1 MLASLTATI
10 PTAVLAL
17 HGWPLYLVVAAL
29 AFGEAAAFV
38 GLVLPGE
45 LVVFVG
51 GALAATGRVDVWV
64 LVALVAVAAVAGD
77 SVGYEIGR
85 LLGPRMRRSRL
96 GRLVGDARWDR
107 AEAAMSRGGWWTV
120 ALGRWVGLLRA
131 LVPAVAGAARMPYR
145 RFLVANAV
153 GGTLWAVAVVLL
165 GYSAG
170 AAWQQAQGRLL
181 VATLAGGGVLATV
194 VGVQVVRARRRRG
207 REVALEPGGSEQGG
221 VLAGAGR

>member
-1 MLASLTATI
+1 MLASLTAAIST
-10 PTAVLAL
+10 TVLAL

-29 AFGEAAAFV
+29 AFGEAAAFI

-45 LVVFVG
+45 VAVFIG
-51 GALAATGRVDVWV
+51 GALAAAGRVDVWV

-96 GRLVGDARWDR
+96 GRLVGEARWDR

-145 RFLVANAV
+145 RFLAANAV
-153 GGTLWAVAVVLL
+153 GGSLWAVAVVLL

-170 AAWQQAQGRLL
+170 AAWQQAQGQLL
-181 VATLAGGGVLATV
+181 VVALAGGGVLAAV
-194 VGVQVVRARRRRG
+194 VAVQLWRARRRRDRG
-207 REVALEPGGSEQGG
+207 APVRPEAPRTP
-221 VLAGAGR
+221 VLADAGR